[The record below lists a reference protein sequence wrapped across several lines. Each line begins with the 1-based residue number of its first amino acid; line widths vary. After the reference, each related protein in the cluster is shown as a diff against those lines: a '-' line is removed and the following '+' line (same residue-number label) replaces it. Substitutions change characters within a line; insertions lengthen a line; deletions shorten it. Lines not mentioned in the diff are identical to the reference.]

1 MRFMFVMSKFHQ
13 IPSCCHRWTTR
24 NGAVFF
30 MPSVSSTAS
39 CRNVVSLVPS
49 DGVCPMSLTTQIWT
63 PPCYSWRSIYPPPSW
78 CLGRNI
84 RNPSK
89 STDSHGNS
97 WDFAAFFHRKMFPQS
112 HFSDFLLHL
121 SVGMLKD
128 GVHML
133 LLFSNPLEVPI
144 FNPVNF
150 HIVCTYLLNYLSPS
164 MFRASKTVSFII
176 PCSTQSLLALIF
188 FVFFFF
194 CHNLRQK
201 QPRKTYASCFFPNSQ
216 PRSERFMIKHSDL
229 PIWNIWH

>member
-97 WDFAAFFHRKMFPQS
+97 WDFASDPPKPFLRLFASSFCGNVEGRGPHASFVLQS
-112 HFSDFLLHL
+112 IGSPDFQSRQLPHSLHL
-121 SVGMLKD
+121 SPQLLKSIN
-128 GVHML
+128 V
-133 LLFSNPLEVPI
+133 S
-144 FNPVNF
+144 
-150 HIVCTYLLNYLSPS
+150 
-164 MFRASKTVSFII
+164 SK
-176 PCSTQSLLALIF
+176 
-188 FVFFFF
+188 
-194 CHNLRQK
+194 
-201 QPRKTYASCFFPNSQ
+201 
-216 PRSERFMIKHSDL
+216 
-229 PIWNIWH
+229 